1 MNRIVSA
8 AVVML
13 AATTASLAITRWL
26 TAREE
31 RGKPMRREQL
41 ESWENEGGAL
51 APRGLAAGTSQVPR

>member
-1 MNRIVSA
+1 MNRIVST
-8 AVVML
+8 AVVVI

-31 RGKPMRREQL
+31 RGKPMRREPL

>member
-1 MNRIVSA
+1 VI
-8 AVVML
+8 

-31 RGKPMRREQL
+31 RGKPMRREPL